1 MFSLLGASKDASS
14 SSSAH
19 DFFSYLLLAVG
30 LVTLPH
36 LWKLLQGSFT
46 EELGDFK
53 ATLGSLGL
61 FQGVIWFRLT
71 VFDIFLII
79 LF

>member
-1 MFSLLGASKDASS
+1 MFSLFGASKDASS

-19 DFFSYLLLAVG
+19 DFLSYSPLAVG
-30 LVTLPH
+30 LVTLPY
-36 LWKLLQGSFT
+36 LWKLFQGPFT

-53 ATLGSLGL
+53 VTLGLLGL
-61 FQGVIWFRLT
+61 FQGVFWFHFT

>member
-1 MFSLLGASKDASS
+1 MFSLFGTSKDASS
-14 SSSAH
+14 SPSAH
-19 DFFSYLLLAVG
+19 DFLSYSPLAVG
-30 LVTLPH
+30 LVTLLD

-61 FQGVIWFRLT
+61 FRGVIWFHFI